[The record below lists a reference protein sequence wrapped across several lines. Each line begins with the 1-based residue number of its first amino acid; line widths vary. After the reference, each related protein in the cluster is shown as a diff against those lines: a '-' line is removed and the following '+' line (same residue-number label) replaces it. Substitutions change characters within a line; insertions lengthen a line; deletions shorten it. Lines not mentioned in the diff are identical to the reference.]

1 MADKWAGFRAWVA
14 LRYRSGRIGAPD
26 RARGVEDRDLSTNLA
41 EGATATPS
49 MSPWLGLSL
58 GLLLVALNGFFV
70 AAEFALVKVRP
81 TQIQPRAD
89 KGEFRAR
96 MTQHVLGKMDS
107 YLSAAQLGI
116 TLASLALGWIGEPA
130 FAWILRPLFAQ
141 FPGLSPAIQHTAG
154 ITAAFLTITALHI
167 VLGEQAPKWLGLKNA
182 EAVSLWVSVPMF
194 LFHKLTFPLTWLLN
208 RSTNAVLRLV
218 GVEASGSEH
227 TDHTEEE
234 LRLLLSSGQTGRLSK
249 QKREL
254 LDNVFELS
262 HRTARQVMV
271 PRADVT
277 YLSLHRSLEENLD
290 IARQT
295 EFTRFPL
302 CEEDLDQ
309 AVGIIH
315 IKDLF
320 RSAEL
325 PKSLEA
331 VKRELHFVPETLTL
345 DRLLRRMRKE
355 KEHLVAVVDEYGGV
369 SGIVTLEDVIEEIV
383 GQIQDEFDQEKPD
396 MVRES
401 GNVFRV
407 SGAMLV
413 MDLEDAL
420 DVEFSERDEDT
431 VGGVVLSEL
440 GRQPKVG
447 DVVEVGE
454 VRFEVLE
461 TSRRRIDSL
470 RVTVRH
476 PQARSA

>member
-1 MADKWAGFRAWVA
+1 VNLPAEAG
-14 LRYRSGRIGAPD
+14 
-26 RARGVEDRDLSTNLA
+26 LA
-41 EGATATPS
+41 EPTPALD
-49 MSPWLGLSL
+49 PWMGLAV
-58 GLLLVALNGFFV
+58 GLLLIAANGFFV

-81 TQIQPRAD
+81 TQIQPRAE
-89 KGEFRAR
+89 KGEWRAR
-96 MTQHVLGKMDS
+96 MAERVLGSLDS

-130 FAWILRPLFAQ
+130 FAWILRPVFEHI
-141 FPGLSPAIQHTAG
+141 PGASPRMLHSAS
-154 ITAAFLTITALHI
+154 ITVAFFTITVLHI
-167 VLGEQAPKWLGLKNA
+167 VLGEQAPKWLGIKNP
-182 EAVSLWVSVPMF
+182 ESVSLWVSVPMY

-208 RSTNAVLRLV
+208 HATNAVLRLV
-218 GVEASGSEH
+218 GIDSTGAGHS
-227 TDHTEEE
+227 DHSEEE
-234 LRLLLSSGQTGRLSK
+234 LRLLLSSGHSGRLSK

-277 YLSLHRSLEENLD
+277 YLSLHRSLERNLE

-302 CEEDLDQ
+302 CREDLDQ
-309 AVGIIH
+309 AVGIVH

-320 RSAEL
+320 RSTEL
-325 PKSLEA
+325 PESLEA
-331 VKRELHFVPETLTL
+331 VKREIHFVPETLTL

-355 KEHLVAVVDEYGGV
+355 REHLVAVVDEYGGV

-396 MVRES
+396 IVKEQE
-401 GNVFRV
+401 NVYRV
-407 SGAMLV
+407 SGSMLV
-413 MDLEDAL
+413 VDLEDAL
-420 DVEFSERDEDT
+420 NVEFSERDEDT
-431 VGGVVLSEL
+431 IGGVVFSEL

-447 DVVEVGE
+447 DRVEVGE

-461 TSRRRIDSL
+461 TSRRRIGSL
-470 RVTVRH
+470 LVTVRH
-476 PQARSA
+476 AQAKGG